1 MFINDIC
8 KIFLLSFVQVQ
19 VIRIKYDYTSSCR
32 YSKSINIFLANML
45 LSKRDTY
52 MNLKLDKQTNVR
64 MFYMFCTT
72 SAQVASRSTRS
83 M

>member
-1 MFINDIC
+1 MNMVGNRVTDIC

-19 VIRIKYDYTSSCR
+19 EIHIKYDYTSSCR

-52 MNLKLDKQTNVR
+52 MNLRLNKQTNV
-64 MFYMFCTT
+64 
-72 SAQVASRSTRS
+72 
-83 M
+83 